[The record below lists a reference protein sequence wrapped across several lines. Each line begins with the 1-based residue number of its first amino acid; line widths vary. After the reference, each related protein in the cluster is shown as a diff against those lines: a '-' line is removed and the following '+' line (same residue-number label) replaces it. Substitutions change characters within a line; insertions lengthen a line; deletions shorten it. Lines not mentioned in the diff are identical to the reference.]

1 MLWLSVVITLKSLF
15 FRYGVKVGGDE
26 ENWNVMLDRYA
37 MENNA
42 HEKRK
47 LIKGIGKLIIWCIF
61 DRGLECTDFFIH
73 PISAG

>member
-1 MLWLSVVITLKSLF
+1 MISF

-47 LIKGIGKLIIWCIF
+47 LITGIGKLISWCIF
-61 DRGLECTDFFIH
+61 DT
-73 PISAG
+73 